1 MGTEKPRFSITVSD
15 EMYERIN
22 EYHHENRFSTQT
34 KAISSLIQIGLDSLH
49 DKASTHKESVII
61 EDKRAKKLLEMFLA
75 LNTEGEE
82 RLLDYADDLV
92 QSGKY
97 KKSGAAGLG
106 GKEKIG

>member
-1 MGTEKPRFSITVSD
+1 MGTEKPRFSITVSE

-49 DKASTHKESVII
+49 GKTSPNREFAAI
-61 EDKRAKKLLEMFLA
+61 EDKRVKRLLEIFQA

-82 RLLDYADDLV
+82 KLLDYADDLV

-106 GKEKIG
+106 SAEKIG